1 MLEMLKKTYLAG
13 ADLAHKTWDEVEAL
27 SKELVKKAKMSENE
41 GSKFLQDMKNSA
53 ARVTEIP
60 LKRMRDRVFFI
71 HFPLKWYRL
80 IGILYIESILL

>member
-1 MLEMLKKTYLAG
+1 MFNCTPNGPSAPQ
-13 ADLAHKTWDEVEAL
+13 VI
-27 SKELVKKAKMSENE
+27 S
-41 GSKFLQDMKNSA
+41 FLQAMKNSA